1 MDAGSLRDKLYHQ
14 RAKYRRALS
23 EGRTYT
29 PENPKFARNT
39 TDPDSRTKN
48 DRVKLHLI
56 EQRLDHELQDSERQ
70 RLNRKKDRLWAKL
83 YSGLRPGEDKPET
96 LNRLLEEIG
105 GQESGSGD

>member
-1 MDAGSLRDKLYHQ
+1 MDAGPLRDKLYHQ
-14 RAKYRRALS
+14 RAKYRRALA

-29 PENPKFARNT
+29 PENPKFTRNT

-70 RLNRKKDRLWAKL
+70 RLNRKKNRLRAKL
-83 YSGLRPGEDKPET
+83 YNGLRPGEDKPET
-96 LNRLLEEIG
+96 LNRLLEEING
-105 GQESGSGD
+105 GMESGS